1 MNKYT
6 HSKLNYPQATCH
18 HGNPM
23 RKPPF
28 TPPIRK
34 EENKERRFS
43 SSSFSPFPRERQT
56 SAIHDSSQ
64 VMFVTPSLSPH
75 TPYLWRDGWKA
86 GLQCPIQGCWVG
98 LQGVKED
105 DGSSSR
111 MRGEQSRNLTKC
123 KPAVSVN
130 KCARERE
137 KRRGLIKGGVRK
149 KEW

>member
-6 HSKLNYPQATCH
+6 HSKLWVHLNYPRATCH

-34 EENKERRFS
+34 EENKERRSSS

-86 GLQCPIQGCWVG
+86 GLHCPIQGCRVG
-98 LQGVKED
+98 LHRVRELG
-105 DGSSSR
+105 GSSSR
-111 MRGEQSRNLTKC
+111 MRGEQSRNLTQC
-123 KPAVSVN
+123 LPAVSVN

-137 KRRGLIKGGVRK
+137 KAHKGRR
-149 KEW
+149 